1 MYGSLNYKYLLF
13 SVYVCIL
20 YTGDDFVK
28 TFNCSDQAVFPSEII
43 LENEGIISYDLEII
57 ELEHTIW
64 D

>member
-1 MYGSLNYKYLLF
+1 M
-13 SVYVCIL
+13 YVCIL